1 MFCWVRVGGWSLHQ
15 ANHSFR
21 RNSQYTLYSAH
32 PVLGNVMAIVAV
44 KDLPAGS
51 EVLCDYGYSKK
62 LYDAL
67 NITFSD
73 QECVKVTDHNVGQ
86 IGCKSNCVDVQWYCT
101 NNSPPR
107 NHHNLM
113 FIGNIFI
120 CSTPFQFTT
129 SDLVIRVFLFVE
141 DIYFLLQGRCYEV
154 GEMGS

>member
-51 EVLCDYGYSKK
+51 EVLCDYGYSKN
-62 LYDAL
+62 LYAAL

-73 QECVKVTDHNVGQ
+73 QECVKVTDHNFGQ
-86 IGCKSNCVDVQWYCT
+86 IECKSNCVDGQWDCT
-101 NNSPPR
+101 NNSPPQP
-107 NHHNLM
+107 NVHW
-113 FIGNIFI
+113 
-120 CSTPFQFTT
+120 
-129 SDLVIRVFLFVE
+129 
-141 DIYFLLQGRCYEV
+141 
-154 GEMGS
+154 